1 MSISNQSYLGTR
13 GTTRCCNVAVPYR
26 DGYTGPTGP
35 SSIGPAG
42 NTGTTGPTG
51 NTGPTGRSCVGPTG
65 STGSTGPTGPT
76 GDSVAPSDRRDKTDI
91 KPLEVGID
99 FIRQLN
105 PVYFT
110 WNMRDG
116 SKIGQLDAGFIAQ
129 EFLEIQTQLNVL
141 IPDLVIDKN
150 KDAEFYLAN
159 YVKLLPV
166 IVRSIKE
173 LDTRLLSIEN
183 NLSNK

>member
-1 MSISNQSYLGTR
+1 MSVYNQSYLGTR

-35 SSIGPAG
+35 SSIGSAG

-51 NTGPTGRSCVGPTG
+51 NTGPTGRSCIGPTG
-65 STGSTGPTGPT
+65 YTGNTGPTGET
-76 GDSVAPSDRRDKTDI
+76 GVSPSDIRDKTDI
-91 KPLEVGID
+91 KPLQVGMD

-105 PVYFT
+105 PVYCT

-116 SKIGQLDAGFIAQ
+116 SKVGQLDAGFIAQ
-129 EFLEIQTQLNVL
+129 EFLNIQTQLNIS
-141 IPDLVIDKN
+141 IPDLVVDKN
-150 KDAEFYLAN
+150 KDTEYYLAN
-159 YVKLLPV
+159 YIKLLPV

-173 LDTRLLSIEN
+173 LDTRISSIETM
-183 NLSNK
+183 LTDK